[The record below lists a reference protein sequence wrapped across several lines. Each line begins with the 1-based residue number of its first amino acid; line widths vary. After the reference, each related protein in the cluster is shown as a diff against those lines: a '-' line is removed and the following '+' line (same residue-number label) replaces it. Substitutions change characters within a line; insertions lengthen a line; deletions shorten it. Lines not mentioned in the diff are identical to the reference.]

1 MFLSYHVCLVGRP
14 LAPGAAHANNAPLA
28 LIPGGGVA
36 SSQLAECPQ
45 RLAAVAEECA
55 ARARLEKLL
64 AH

>member
-1 MFLSYHVCLVGRP
+1 MFLSYHVCLVGSP

-28 LIPGGGVA
+28 LIPGVA
-36 SSQLAECPQ
+36 SSSQLAECPE